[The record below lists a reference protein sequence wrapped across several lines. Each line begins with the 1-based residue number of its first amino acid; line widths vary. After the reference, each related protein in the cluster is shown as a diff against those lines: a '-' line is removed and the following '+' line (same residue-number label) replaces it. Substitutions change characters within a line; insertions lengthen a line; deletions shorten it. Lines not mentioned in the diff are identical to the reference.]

1 MVVVMVVDAVVVVL
15 DAVVAVLGALVL
27 VVVSSSIR
35 KGLGSK
41 PF

>member
-27 VVVSSSIR
+27 VLVSSSIR
-35 KGLGSK
+35 KALGSK

>member
-35 KGLGSK
+35 KALESK

>member
-1 MVVVMVVDAVVVVL
+1 MVMVVDAVVVVL

-27 VVVSSSIR
+27 VLVSSSIR
-35 KGLGSK
+35 KALGSK